1 MADCVD
7 FGIIQSIDPKKD
19 YSLIDGPEDY
29 KKLYIQYQCVSISDD
44 FVNELIPLT
53 ADVPSYL
60 CSLQNGFRGIDHY
73 GVTLFHPQ
81 SVKKL
86 KEIVGKYADNM
97 TDSDVK
103 KLITLFDIAIDQK
116 NLLFVLEYK

>member
-1 MADCVD
+1 M
-7 FGIIQSIDPKKD
+7 
-19 YSLIDGPEDY
+19 
-29 KKLYIQYQCVSISDD
+29 
-44 FVNELIPLT
+44 
-53 ADVPSYL
+53 PSYL